1 VRIILGGSDKG
12 ADFAPLVAALPG
24 RVREAYLT
32 GPAGERLAP
41 LLARAGVAVVA
52 AGHLE
57 AALDAALAD
66 AKAGEAILLSP
77 ACASFDEFTS
87 YEHRGDTFRTLARA
101 RGAR

>member
-1 VRIILGGSDKG
+1 MRIILGGSDKG

-24 RVREAYLT
+24 RVRAAYLT

-41 LLARAGVAVVA
+41 LLAAAGVPVVA
-52 AGHLE
+52 TGRVE

-66 AKAGEAILLSP
+66 AEAGEAILLAP
-77 ACASFDEFTS
+77 ACASFDEFRATS
-87 YEHRGDTFRTLARA
+87 TAATRSGALARA